1 MPNLNLDLLEP
12 NDNTIT
18 IEGETL
24 KVHRVPLYVVIKAS
38 EVLEKY
44 SGISKEK
51 AETISQDE
59 INKDFHFLAKCLAM
73 VLKAS
78 GNPKEED
85 WILERFDLVAIAHAM
100 NLVLYVDTQKKRP
113 MKTKEGESTGDE

>member
-24 KVHRVPLYVVIKAS
+24 HVHRVPLYVVIKAS

-44 SGISKEK
+44 AGISEEK
-51 AETISQDE
+51 ADSVSQDE
-59 INKDFHFLAKCLAM
+59 INKDFLFLAKCLGM

-78 GNPKEED
+78 GNPKDED
-85 WILERFDLVAIAHAM
+85 WILERFDLVAIAHAI
-100 NLVLYVDTQKKRP
+100 NLILYADTQKKRP
-113 MKTKEGESTGDE
+113 TKTKESESTGGE